1 MDDDT
6 ETIGSPITL
15 AELKALGEFVRW
27 QDVGTRVADLIK
39 ADGLPNGYPIV
50 PSRLPANGLID
61 LFINNRWKQVRF
73 LRIEGTP
80 LGGNRRIVYA
90 DEEAEEAIRYDRY
103 RVAPAGCFTE
113 WQGARPETLAGA
125 RLTDEFE
132 PAQQDHVIHSQ
143 TVTNE
148 DWPYL
153 TFEVTSFHP
162 NARWVERD
170 DMWTASYTVHVAD
183 PRVIVEG
190 VVSREPWFNTT
201 IAISHR
207 WLDPNHPDP
216 NGKLYDELMILC
228 ETLGLHDNQA
238 FLIDYCSLPQQP
250 RSPEETAWF
259 HEQLPG
265 FQTQFKYVTVV
276 LNTGSADYSSRAW
289 CMFELMLAAMSRA
302 QRPTLLNHDRL
313 EKPLQDARDL
323 AATYL
328 KHAGW
333 NQQEMLRAFRHGISN
348 KSFAQWAANPANV
361 GLYNAAIDGKRDIL
375 EKFENELAV
384 TDPNDRPIIIDL
396 LKRLAFDEMDA

>member
-1 MDDDT
+1 
-6 ETIGSPITL
+6 
-15 AELKALGEFVRW
+15 
-27 QDVGTRVADLIK
+27 
-39 ADGLPNGYPIV
+39 
-50 PSRLPANGLID
+50 
-61 LFINNRWKQVRF
+61 
-73 LRIEGTP
+73 
-80 LGGNRRIVYA
+80 
-90 DEEAEEAIRYDRY
+90 
-103 RVAPAGCFTE
+103 
-113 WQGARPETLAGA
+113 
-125 RLTDEFE
+125 
-132 PAQQDHVIHSQ
+132 
-143 TVTNE
+143 
-148 DWPYL
+148 
-153 TFEVTSFHP
+153 
-162 NARWVERD
+162 
-170 DMWTASYTVHVAD
+170 MWTASYTVHVAD

-190 VVSREPWFNTT
+190 VASREPWFNTT

-207 WLDPNHPDP
+207 WLHPDHPDP
-216 NGKLYDELMILC
+216 NGELYRELMILC

-250 RSPEETAWF
+250 RSPEETDWF
-259 HEQLPG
+259 REQLPG
-265 FQTQFKYVTVV
+265 FQTQFKYVTLV

-333 NQQEMLRAFRHGISN
+333 NQQEMLRSFRHGISN
-348 KSFAQWAANPANV
+348 TSFAQWAANSVNV
-361 GLYNAAIDGKRDIL
+361 GLYNAAIDGKREIL